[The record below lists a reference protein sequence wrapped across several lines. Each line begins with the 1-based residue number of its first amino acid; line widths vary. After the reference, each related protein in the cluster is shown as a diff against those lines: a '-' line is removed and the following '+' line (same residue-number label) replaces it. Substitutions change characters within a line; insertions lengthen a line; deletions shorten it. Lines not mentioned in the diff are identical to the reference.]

1 MAHVPDPVR
10 ERRDKMPPSRKAIA
24 VTLLCGIMA
33 VGMTACSRD
42 LPDEPGA
49 GTPQADVSIA
59 QVPANDDI
67 ANAVEVTTL
76 PFSDNL
82 NTSEATTTADE
93 PADPE
98 DPAVC
103 FIGGHT
109 VWYTFTPSENMT
121 INANTFGSD
130 YDTGIAVYSGTPG
143 ALTFIECND
152 DAITGFLVNSNVNFD
167 AVAGETYYFMVGSFG
182 NPEFSPGGNLTFR
195 VDVSVE
201 LGVTID
207 PTGRLDAATGT
218 VTTSGTVTC
227 LEPVSGELF
236 GEIRQRIGSRSV
248 ITGTFAFVPFECD
261 GATSWQVEGVGPDNG
276 FFAAGRVQV
285 HVSAY
290 AFDRDFTDATA
301 TVRLGK
307 R

>member
-1 MAHVPDPVR
+1 MNRPL
-10 ERRDKMPPSRKAIA
+10 KTIA
-24 VTLLCGIMA
+24 VTLLGSA
-33 VGMTACSRD
+33 MTIWLAACSED
-42 LPDEPGA
+42 QPTGPALEPHPDA
-49 GTPQADVSIA
+49 PQAV
-59 QVPANDDI
+59 VPDNDDFDAATVI
-67 ANAVEVTTL
+67 TTL
-76 PFSDNL
+76 PFIDNL

-98 DPAVC
+98 DEAVC

-109 VWYTFTPSENMT
+109 VWYQFTPSENMT

-152 DAITGFLVNSNVNFD
+152 DVITGFFTQSNVNFD
-167 AVAGETYYFMVGSFG
+167 AVAGETYFFMVGSFG
-182 NPEFSPGGNLTFR
+182 DPEFSPGGNLTFR

-236 GEIRQRIGSRSV
+236 GEIRQQIGRRSV

-261 GATSWQVEGVGPDNG
+261 GATSWQVEGVQPDNG
-276 FFAAGRVQV
+276 FFTAGRVQV

-301 TVRLGK
+301 AVRL
-307 R
+307 RR

>member
-1 MAHVPDPVR
+1 MN
-10 ERRDKMPPSRKAIA
+10 PSLKAIA
-24 VTLLCGIMA
+24 VPLTGVMTLW
-33 VGMTACSRD
+33 MTACSKD
-42 LPDEPGA
+42 LPDEPSA
-49 GTPQADVSIA
+49 GGPQADVTIA
-59 QVPANDDI
+59 AVPGNDDI
-67 ANAVEVTTL
+67 ANAVEITTL
-76 PFSDNL
+76 PFIDNL
-82 NTSEATTTADE
+82 NTSDATTTADE

-218 VTTSGTVTC
+218 MTISGTVTC

-236 GEIRQRIGSRSV
+236 GDIQQRIGNRAIV
-248 ITGTFAFVPFECD
+248 HGGFAFVPFECD
-261 GATSWQVEGVGPDNG
+261 GVSSWQVQGVPADNG
-276 FFAAGRVQV
+276 FFTAGPVQA

-290 AFDRDFTDATA
+290 AFDRDFTEATA
-301 TVRLGK
+301 RVRLQ
-307 R
+307 RR

>member
-1 MAHVPDPVR
+1 M
-10 ERRDKMPPSRKAIA
+10 SSSLKAI
-24 VTLLCGIMA
+24 VTTLLAGVMA
-33 VGMTACSRD
+33 IWATACSKD
-42 LPDEPGA
+42 LPSGPANEPSAGA
-49 GTPQADVSIA
+49 PKSVKA
-59 QVPANDDI
+59 PANDDI
-67 ANAVEVTTL
+67 ANAVEITAL
-76 PFSDNL
+76 PFIDNL

-103 FIGGHT
+103 FVGSHT
-109 VWYTFTPSENMT
+109 VWYKSTPSQNMT
-121 INANTFGSD
+121 INANTFGSNF
-130 YDTGIAVYSGTPG
+130 DTGIALYTGTPG

-152 DAITGFLVNSNVNFD
+152 DVITGFFTQSNVNFD
-167 AVAGETYYFMVGSFG
+167 AVAGQTYYFMVGSFG
-182 NPEFSPGGNLTFR
+182 ESPGGDLTFR

-207 PTGRLDAATGT
+207 PTGRLDMATGT
-218 VTTSGTVTC
+218 ATVSGTVTC
-227 LEPVSGELF
+227 LEPVSGEMF
-236 GEIRQRIGSRSV
+236 GEILQRIGKRSV

-261 GATSWQVEGVGPDNG
+261 GVTSWQVEGVGTAGG
-276 FFAAGRVQV
+276 FWTAGPVQV

-301 TVRLGK
+301 TVRLQG